1 MKAKT
6 QQEKIVEVLQSIRD
20 GTHQIDSE
28 YIRRH
33 ETGDGISSRYFK
45 QVLLVSECNGR
56 ISELR
61 GKGYVIDTS
70 VAEDKFGFK
79 FHTLVRV
86 PAAQQ
91 LSLN

>member
-1 MKAKT
+1 LVSIAARILT
-6 QQEKIVEVLQSIRD
+6 GATLGVLEKVSGHTDIPE
-20 GTHQIDSE
+20 E

-33 ETGDGISSRYFK
+33 PKRRRHQLGLFK
-45 QVLLVSECNGR
+45 QVMLISEVNGR

-61 GKGYVIDTS
+61 GKGYVIVTS

-79 FHTLVRV
+79 FHRLVRV

-91 LSLN
+91 L